1 MAKTTTVRYERPSEE
16 EFLVSIKARQTTIPN
31 CVMAQ
36 NCLITRGERTYKI
49 ASMLQFTS
57 PDTGDISH
65 CELHVND
72 YPFRVGSGIKWDV
85 KDRLKH
91 WGCKDE
97 EIEKLRAFL
106 CAFRDVGRPGDYTVI
121 EGRPTPTLE
130 ELLRILSK
138 LDSPN
143 LAGII
148 SVLAERSEELQTLP
162 PLGEK
167 DNRRMVAAALRAS
180 HRATALEQ
188 LRGLIQAGAEEQ
200 AFQELL
206 DQNWWMLGGQYV
218 ETIPKRHW
226 TDEENLDMMLKSAD
240 NGYDI
245 IELKRSNAPLFK
257 QHRNKYIVSAD
268 VNDAVNQAAHYI
280 SEIDR
285 QRDHFIAR
293 YSTDLYKV
301 KAKVLIGTIGDRE
314 QDERQKRLALRM
326 YNSHLHQIEVITFD
340 GLVRASDQIIQ
351 ANLGESTHAAP
362 PSDEMAFQDD
372 DIAF

>member
-1 MAKTTTVRYERPSEE
+1 MARKAKVRHERPSEE
-16 EFLVSIKARQTTIPN
+16 EFLLSIKARQTGIPN
-31 CVMAQ
+31 CAMAQ
-36 NCLITRGERTYKI
+36 NCIIKRGKQTYKV
-49 ASMLQFTS
+49 ASVLQFEN

-65 CELHVND
+65 HELHLND
-72 YPFRVGSGIKWDV
+72 YPFRVGTGIKWAV

-97 EIEKLRAFL
+97 EIEKLFAFL
-106 CAFRDVGRPGDYTVI
+106 GTFKDVGKPGDYTVI
-121 EGRPTPTLE
+121 EGKPTPTLE
-130 ELLRILSK
+130 EVLKILSN
-138 LDSPN
+138 LESPN
-143 LAGII
+143 LVGII
-148 SVLAERSEELQTLP
+148 AVLAERSEELQTLP

-180 HRATALEQ
+180 HRATALDQ
-188 LRGLIQAGAEEQ
+188 LRRLIQDEAQEEE
-200 AFQELL
+200 FQNLL

-218 ETIPKRHW
+218 EKIPKRHW

-257 QHRNKYIVSAD
+257 QHRNKTIVSAD

-293 YSTDLYKV
+293 YNTDLYKV
-301 KAKVLIGTIGDRE
+301 RAKVLIGYIDDDDPDQET
-314 QDERQKRLALRM
+314 KRLALRM
-326 YNSHLHQIEVITFD
+326 YNSHLHQIEVVTFD
-340 GLVRASDQIIQ
+340 GLVRASDQIIH

-362 PSDEMAFQDD
+362 PPDAKPTEVSDIPF
-372 DIAF
+372 